1 MAMATIEQI
10 RGILQERH
18 RQITG
23 VKTAPVYPPRKI
35 ETSQLPC
42 VLLRTAQG
50 KWGRAQTGDNMQE
63 RTFVVEVLLEPLPQ
77 NLFAVN
83 ERLIDQLIQAF
94 GDHYY
99 QMQDN
104 ITSGTWILYNSL
116 TDSGW
121 QVLRFGTEYVGFT
134 FDLTIRIGG

>member
-1 MAMATIEQI
+1 MATIEQI
-10 RGILQERH
+10 RAILQEGH

-23 VKTAPVYPPRKI
+23 IKTAPVYPPRKI
-35 ETSQLPC
+35 ETAQLPC

-50 KWGRAQTGDNMQE
+50 RWGRAQTGSNMQE
-63 RTFVVEVLLEPLPQ
+63 RTFIVEVLLEPLPQ

-99 QMQDN
+99 QMQDV
-104 ITSGTWILYNSL
+104 TSGTWILYNSL

-121 QVLRFGTEYVGFT
+121 QVLRFGAEYIGFT
-134 FDLTIRIGG
+134 FEVTIRIGG

>member
-1 MAMATIEQI
+1 MANIEQI
-10 RGILQERH
+10 RGILQQRH
-18 RQITG
+18 MQITG
-23 VKTAPVYPPRKI
+23 IKTAPVYPPRKI

-50 KWGRAQTGDNMQE
+50 KWGRAQTGSNMQE

-99 QMQDN
+99 HMQD
-104 ITSGTWILYNSL
+104 ITSDCWVLYNSL

-121 QVLRFGTEYVGFT
+121 QVLRFGAEYVGFT
-134 FDLTIRIGG
+134 FEVTIRIGG

>member
-1 MAMATIEQI
+1 MANIEQI
-10 RGILQERH
+10 RGILQEGH

-99 QMQDN
+99 QMQDV
-104 ITSGTWILYNSL
+104 TSGTWILYNSL

-121 QVLRFGTEYVGFT
+121 QVLRFGAEYIGVT
-134 FDLTIRIGG
+134 FEITVRIGG